1 MIWYVRRG
9 DREIGPLGED
19 ALRALVGTG
28 QVNSNTPLWREG
40 LPGWTAA
47 GTLPGV
53 LGPTASAEF
62 AHAAATSAAR

>member
-9 DREIGPLGED
+9 DREIGPLGDD

-28 QVNSNTPLWREG
+28 QIHSDTPLWREG
-40 LPGWTAA
+40 LTEWTAA

-53 LGPTASAEF
+53 LGPLRNESSVPATAA
-62 AHAAATSAAR
+62 SAAR

>member
-1 MIWYVRRG
+1 MMIWYVRRG

-28 QVNSNTPLWREG
+28 QVNPDTPLWREG

-53 LGPTASAEF
+53 LGPGPGDSAQ
-62 AHAAATSAAR
+62 AAGTVRK